1 MITGPPGAGKSTVAA
16 ALAGRFDPSVLV
28 AGDAFF
34 DFFARG
40 AIEPWLAEARAQNE
54 VAIRAAAAATAEFV
68 SGGYTTV
75 FDGVVG
81 PWFLP
86 TFAAQV
92 RVSRLHYLMLL
103 PTLDRCLTRVATRVD
118 HAFDDPAATR
128 KMHAEFAGAE
138 VDPRH
143 LVLDP
148 PEGVDAV
155 TDLLAAGIRADRYRY
170 SVSGEA
176 RA

>member
-1 MITGPPGAGKSTVAA
+1 VITGPPGAGKSTVAA
-16 ALAGRFDPSVLV
+16 ALAGSFDPSVLV

-40 AIEPWLAEARAQNE
+40 AIDPWLAEARAQNE

-75 FDGVVG
+75 FDGIIG

-92 RVSRLHYLMLL
+92 RVSTLHYLMLL
-103 PTLDRCLTRVATRVD
+103 PTLDRCLTRIATRVD
-118 HAFDDPAATR
+118 HEFDDPAATR
-128 KMHAEFAGAE
+128 KMHGEFATAE
-138 VDPRH
+138 IDPRH
-143 LVLDP
+143 VVVDP

-155 TDLLAAGIRADRYRY
+155 ADLLAAGIRTDRYRY
-170 SVSGEA
+170 SMRGEV